1 MNALLMM
8 LLEQAIW
15 LPATFAIAVGRTSC
29 PVIYLMCMPLLG
41 LIGLLLKKVNRLFTI
56 LIAVALAAAAA
67 YWMVNGFDTVPI
79 LLQPTGGSVGS
90 RFIVFAD
97 CLFMLHESW
106 SNSDE
111 FGETMM
117 YPPLIMVLL
126 NPVIYYY
133 FKGSGVSCLFCIL
146 VSVAAS
152 VLMTVVSQLNRF
164 RHYGKKTTL
173 RLARAP
179 RRNAAIFTAA
189 AAAFVFSLAAVLNRY
204 LRFEHP
210 ALPSGSARGRA
221 AVSAA
226 VSAVKSKPIPKV
238 HAVQPSNYSYWWIVP
253 LLKVII
259 FFAAAYAVIR
269 IVYFVYKKVVS
280 LFRQKWQ
287 ASDMSYLGF
296 VDETENTLLDHSRA
310 FFKNL
315 RGQGKRAKKWEDLQS
330 EKERIRFLFRRYQE
344 MGAKIGVCAPDSDT
358 PRENCRR
365 IDAASQSRLPS
376 PGSLA
381 ELYDKARYGNIQP
394 SHSDVVRIKENLL

>member
-8 LLEQAIW
+8 LLEQAVW
-15 LPATFAIAVGRTSC
+15 LPVTFAVAVGRTSC
-29 PVIYLMCMPLLG
+29 PAVYLMCMPLLG
-41 LIGLLLKKVNRLFTI
+41 LIGLLLKKVNRLFAV
-56 LIAVALAAAAA
+56 LIAIALAAAAA

-79 LLQPTGGSVGS
+79 LLQPAGGTVGS
-90 RFIVFAD
+90 RFIVFGD

-106 SNSDE
+106 SNSDG
-111 FGETMM
+111 FGDTLM

-133 FKGSGVSCLFCIL
+133 FKGSGVFCLCCIL

-152 VLMTVVSQLNRF
+152 VLMTVVSQSNRF
-164 RHYGKKTTL
+164 RHYGKKTI

-189 AAAFVFSLAAVLNRY
+189 AAAFIFLLAAVLNRY
-204 LRFEHP
+204 LLFKHP
-210 ALPSGSARGRA
+210 VLPSGSTRGRTT
-221 AVSAA
+221 VDF
-226 VSAVKSKPIPKV
+226 AVKSKPILKV
-238 HAVQPSNYSYWWIVP
+238 SMAQPSNYSYWWIVP

-287 ASDMSYLGF
+287 ARDMSYLGF

-344 MGAKIGVCAPDSDT
+344 MGAKIGVSAPDSDT

-365 IDAASQSRLPS
+365 IDAASQGRLPS
-376 PGSLA
+376 PGNLA
-381 ELYDKARYGNIQP
+381 EVYDKARYGNIQP
-394 SHSDVVRIKENLL
+394 SHSDVVRIKENLF